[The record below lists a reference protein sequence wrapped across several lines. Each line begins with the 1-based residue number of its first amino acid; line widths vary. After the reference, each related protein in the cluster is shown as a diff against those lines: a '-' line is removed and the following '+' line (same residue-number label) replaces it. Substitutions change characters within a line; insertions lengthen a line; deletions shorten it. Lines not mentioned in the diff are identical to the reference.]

1 MQTTGNVTRLLDA
14 WREGDPGAADRLFS
28 LVYGDLRVLAR
39 RQLARLSPGDSL
51 APTALVHET
60 YLKFAERAAPEA
72 VNRLHF
78 LSVAAR
84 AMRHIV
90 IDHLRR
96 NRSKKRDGGVQVT
109 LHSGA
114 VAASDSPIDL
124 LAMDDAL
131 TALERLDPRQA
142 RVVELRF
149 FGGLTVEETGHV
161 LQISPQTVMRDWKLA
176 RAWLA
181 RELSPRSK

>member
-1 MQTTGNVTRLLDA
+1 MQTTGSVTRLLEA
-14 WREGDPGAADRLFS
+14 WRDGEPGAADRLFT
-28 LVYGDLRVLAR
+28 LVYDDLRLLAR
-39 RQLARLSPGDSL
+39 RQLGRVKPGQSL

-60 YLKFAERAAPEA
+60 YLKFAERAAPDA

-78 LSVAAR
+78 LSLAAR

-96 NRSKKRDGGVQVT
+96 RRSKKRDGGVRVP
-109 LHSGA
+109 LESGA
-114 VAASDSPIDL
+114 AAIDRSPIDL

-149 FGGLTVEETGHV
+149 FAGLELKEIAAMFDTSERT
-161 LQISPQTVMRDWKLA
+161 IKRDWQKA
-176 RAWLA
+176 RAFLQA
-181 RELSPRSK
+181 ALG

>member
-1 MQTTGNVTRLLDA
+1 MQTTGNVTRLLEA
-14 WREGDPGAADRLFS
+14 WREGEPGAADRLFS

-60 YLKFAERAAPEA
+60 YLRFAERAAPDA
-72 VNRLHF
+72 ANRLHF
-78 LSVAAR
+78 LGIAAR

-96 NRSKKRDGGVQVT
+96 HRSKKRDGGVQVT

-114 VAASDSPIDL
+114 VAAADSPIDL

-131 TALERLDPRQA
+131 TALERLDARQA

-149 FGGLTVEETGHV
+149 FGGLELKEIAQMLDTSERT
-161 LQISPQTVMRDWKLA
+161 IKRDWQKA
-176 RAWLA
+176 RAFLRVA
-181 RELSPRSK
+181 LG

>member
-1 MQTTGNVTRLLDA
+1 METTGTVTRLLEA
-14 WREGDPGAADRLFS
+14 WRAGEPDAADRLFT
-28 LVYGDLRVLAR
+28 LVYDDLRLLAR
-39 RQLARLSPGDSL
+39 RQLARLRPGQSL

-78 LSVAAR
+78 LGVAAR

-96 NRSKKRDGGVQVT
+96 SRSKKRDGGVQVP
-109 LHSGA
+109 LESGA
-114 VAASDSPIDL
+114 AKVGGSPIDL

-131 TALERLDPRQA
+131 TALERLDARQA

-149 FGGLTVEETGHV
+149 FGGLELKEIAAMLDTSERT
-161 LQISPQTVMRDWKLA
+161 IKRDWLKA
-176 RAWLA
+176 RAFLQVA
-181 RELSPRSK
+181 LG